1 MTGRT
6 ERASFIFAGERTF
19 PHFCVSKVLLIL
31 QLLEDLSWPPG
42 RPLEGG
48 DGNIAGYGELD
59 M

>member
-1 MTGRT
+1 VLLSSLLGK
-6 ERASFIFAGERTF
+6 GLL